1 MFKQQVLQL
10 SAYHTNVTGAVHRH
24 TVPVS
29 SAGSSIKIEEKI
41 WMMLPWKSVLE
52 HCNEPPQLYV
62 VLVHDQSQGRQL
74 RAHQDDD
81 S

>member
-1 MFKQQVLQL
+1 
-10 SAYHTNVTGAVHRH
+10 
-24 TVPVS
+24 
-29 SAGSSIKIEEKI
+29 
-41 WMMLPWKSVLE
+41 MMLPWKSVLE